1 MKKTT
6 LALAALMALSCG
18 SVSAAV
24 EKKDYQLN
32 FFAQVNNNFS
42 FERLDGKSW
51 SEAIDIKYSALRGE
65 FEDRLVKTRVTLAGQ
80 DKSKPLKAALRDASN
95 TLVNKADYTQVVN
108 LTIAIG
114 GVDLG
119 TGYQTVAATAEDEN
133 VLDLMIKPDAVHAA
147 AASKG
152 DYEGKFAI
160 QFEYE
165 V

>member
-18 SVSAAV
+18 SASAAV

-32 FFAQVNNNFS
+32 FFAEVNNNFS
-42 FERLDGKSW
+42 FERLDGQSW
-51 SEAIDIKYSALRGE
+51 SKAIDIKYSALRGE
-65 FEDRLVKTRVTLAGQ
+65 FEERLVKTRVLMSGHKA
-80 DKSKPLKAALRDASN
+80 DKPLRAALLSPSN
-95 TLVNKADYTQVVN
+95 NLVNKSDYTQVVN
-108 LTIAIG
+108 LQIFFG
-114 GVDLG
+114 KDRLG
-119 TGYQTVAATAEDEN
+119 AGWTKVAEKAQSEN
-133 VLDLMIKPDAVHAA
+133 LLDLIIKPDAAHAA
-147 AASKG
+147 AVSKG